1 MFRFVRF
8 PQKSGADLGIVELK
22 SSGWLAGYIEESG
35 EVCRLCFFF
44 FCLFVCLFVSA
55 SPLTLFQRLPC
66 SPQTGTNTESPFFF
80 FSLYTKRGQKK
91 KRKKQATKPLR
102 RTLRP
107 GASSWA
113 TYVSNSTFFSIA
125 SFCPSFLFP
134 FFFFWGGALSP
145 SKRKGSKHLLSFVRN
160 STFKKKKKNS
170 CLAPR
175 RQKRH
180 TYMYRCTL

>member
-35 EVCRLCFFF
+35 EVCRLFFF
-44 FCLFVCLFVSA
+44 FLFVCLFVSA

-91 KRKKQATKPLR
+91 KKKTGDQ
-102 RTLRP
+102 
-107 GASSWA
+107 ASSQ
-113 TYVSNSTFFSIA
+113 NS
-125 SFCPSFLFP
+125 
-134 FFFFWGGALSP
+134 
-145 SKRKGSKHLLSFVRN
+145 
-160 STFKKKKKNS
+160 ST
-170 CLAPR
+170 R
-175 RQKRH
+175 RV
-180 TYMYRCTL
+180 

>member
-66 SPQTGTNTESPFFF
+66 SPQTGTNTESSFFF
-80 FSLYTKRGQKK
+80 FLPVHKKGTKK
-91 KRKKQATKPLR
+91 KRKTGDQ
-102 RTLRP
+102 
-107 GASSWA
+107 ASSQ
-113 TYVSNSTFFSIA
+113 NS
-125 SFCPSFLFP
+125 
-134 FFFFWGGALSP
+134 
-145 SKRKGSKHLLSFVRN
+145 
-160 STFKKKKKNS
+160 ST
-170 CLAPR
+170 R
-175 RQKRH
+175 RV
-180 TYMYRCTL
+180 